1 VAKAAAAAGAAGAA
15 AAAAAAAKM
24 DAAPSGAPD
33 AVDASVPDAA
43 LDEGVAAASGSDS
56 EPVEEAPDAA
66 LDEAAPAGAA
76 ASAQVAN
83 PGDAAPAGDPGLEP
97 TALGIP
103 AVRVPA
109 PAKPV
114 PDKPVPDKAV
124 PDKAGAS
131 GGKSGAASAA
141 SSPAAGPT
149 DTDQYAKTSLT
160 SSSAILAAAESRSA
174 AASSAG
180 SASAAGS
187 GSPAG
192 SASAAVSGAAVHDVT
207 VKAGTPAPASSPPVS
222 AAPPGAVSPEPTV
235 KVSHP
240 PAKPS
245 ATVKAATPQAP
256 AAAKPAPPPQPSDKD
271 AWWSNAY
278 QQQGPSFSPSQ
289 SRPAVPY
296 PSAQPGP
303 ASAFSQPTQYTPP
316 NTPPTRPA
324 GPATTP
330 HQPYNYDH
338 QYPAGSGS
346 QPPRKGGAGKKIL
359 LGILAVIVVA
369 AVAVAATILGS
380 RHGSTPNAVNSSS
393 PAASGGPSTSPA
405 NSAPA
410 GPVPPVT
417 SSTPT
422 VVRAIDDHSDTMP
435 SGYTPY
441 ALHPSAA
448 GTKAGFMIDV
458 PAGWR
463 VDQQTPQRIFF
474 NDPDG
479 VSNVEIDLTPHT
491 RPDMVAEAQFIKRQ
505 TLAQGKFPQYK
516 EIELGPENVLGTRGA
531 LWRFDWTDPKTGTQL
546 RVDDMLFILQTPNGP
561 QSYAIFMTA
570 PEGNAPGS
578 WSVTVLPII
587 AKMLQS
593 FKETT
598 S

>member
-1 VAKAAAAAGAAGAA
+1 VHAAA
-15 AAAAAAAKM
+15 
-24 DAAPSGAPD
+24 
-33 AVDASVPDAA
+33 
-43 LDEGVAAASGSDS
+43 
-56 EPVEEAPDAA
+56 
-66 LDEAAPAGAA
+66 
-76 ASAQVAN
+76 
-83 PGDAAPAGDPGLEP
+83 
-97 TALGIP
+97 
-103 AVRVPA
+103 
-109 PAKPV
+109 
-114 PDKPVPDKAV
+114 
-124 PDKAGAS
+124 
-131 GGKSGAASAA
+131 
-141 SSPAAGPT
+141 
-149 DTDQYAKTSLT
+149 
-160 SSSAILAAAESRSA
+160 
-174 AASSAG
+174 
-180 SASAAGS
+180 
-187 GSPAG
+187 
-192 SASAAVSGAAVHDVT
+192 
-207 VKAGTPAPASSPPVS
+207 
-222 AAPPGAVSPEPTV
+222 
-235 KVSHP
+235 
-240 PAKPS
+240 
-245 ATVKAATPQAP
+245 PQAP
-256 AAAKPAPPPQPSDKD
+256 AAPKPAPPQPPDKD

-278 QQQGPSFSPSQ
+278 QQQAPSFSPSQ

-296 PSAQPGP
+296 PPAQPGP
-303 ASAFSQPTQYTPP
+303 ASAFSQPTQY
-316 NTPPTRPA
+316 TPPTRPA

-338 QYPAGSGS
+338 QYPAGGGS

-380 RHGSTPNAVNSSS
+380 HHGSTPNGVKSSS
-393 PAASGGPSTSPA
+393 PGASGGPSTSPA
-405 NSAPA
+405 SSAPA

-417 SSTPT
+417 SNTPT

-435 SGYTPY
+435 AGYMPY
-441 ALHPSAA
+441 ALPPSAA
-448 GTKAGFMIDV
+448 GTTGGFTIGF
-458 PAGWR
+458 PRGWR
-463 VDQQTPQRIFF
+463 VDQQTPKRIFF

-479 VSNVEIDLTPHT
+479 VSNVEVDLTPHT

-516 EIELGPENVLGTRGA
+516 ELELGPENVLGTRGA